1 MYIYVYVYIYVYI
14 CIYMCIYIC
23 IYICTYI
30 YVHIYICI
38 YINIIIYIYIYPST
52 PANCRGSASEEK
64 CRSGA
69 SGHAGRLQKSFP
81 MASESDEVLNAP
93 RRPLQPSGTPF
104 ALFGLQLPAQRSALA
119 ISRAPS
125 EKFSIGFRQR
135 R

>member
-1 MYIYVYVYIYVYI
+1 MYIYVYMSIYKY
-14 CIYMCIYIC
+14 
-23 IYICTYI
+23 
-30 YVHIYICI
+30 
-38 YINIIIYIYIYPST
+38 NYIYIYPST

-93 RRPLQPSGTPF
+93 RRPLQPSFTPF